1 MGCWTC
7 PSTVA
12 SGLTGAEDQGLIVG
26 GRGTGGQRRVGRV
39 VATLVRV
46 LCGLVVLAGIVGP
59 RGPAA
64 ARKLESPSPSARPA
78 SAEAPGATAPVPQRA
93 AHAYRKLYRVCRV
106 TAYCDR
112 GLTAAGVPAGV
123 GQCAAPIDI
132 PFGAHVYIPVLERA
146 FVVTDRTARRFRHN
160 TVDIFLPQRRK
171 CLEFGR
177 QYLECEITLPDQTP
191 RYGSTVLRAAV
202 AAAQRGT
209 QH

>member
-1 MGCWTC
+1 M
-7 PSTVA
+7 
-12 SGLTGAEDQGLIVG
+12 
-26 GRGTGGQRRVGRV
+26 

-46 LCGLVVLAGIVGP
+46 LCGLVVVAGLVGP

-64 ARKLESPSPSARPA
+64 DRKLESRSPAARPT
-78 SAEAPGATAPVPQRA
+78 SAEAPGGLAPDGQDPAPVNKQ
-93 AHAYRKLYRVCRV
+93 LYRVCRV

-132 PFGAHVYIPVLERA
+132 PFGAHVYIPVLDRA

-177 QYLECEITLPDQTP
+177 QYLECKITLPDQTP
-191 RYGSTVLRAAV
+191 GYGSAVLRAAV
-202 AAAQRGT
+202 AAARRSS